1 MSKFDINGAIIEFD
15 EKMDNYNAIRKL
27 FKEQAI
33 SLSNEFE
40 DHSLKNH
47 KSLKRISEN
56 CLNLGLD
63 FIEKSL
69 KSGVETLI
77 SYNVITV
84 DLKTFKEVYC
94 KKYLNYERLFNNL
107 NKEIS
112 SSSKNKRQSNLKFYE
127 LSPIIKTLKD
137 NLYKDIFNIHLAI
150 IDALKDN
157 GIQSAKSS
165 ITEESIKKSN
175 ALFNNYK
182 DGFINS
188 LDEYNAVKQII
199 SFNPYREDIYKF
211 FIKEDGDFNKEIER
225 LTEFLGID
233 INGYKEELMDEY
245 IDNVLKSK
253 SSDPEFDKEKVKKY
267 AMYIGCSEIGKYI
280 ARVDAIY
287 MFENA

>member
-112 SSSKNKRQSNLKFYE
+112 SSSKNKRQSNLV
-127 LSPIIKTLKD
+127 LRV
-137 NLYKDIFNIHLAI
+137 
-150 IDALKDN
+150 
-157 GIQSAKSS
+157 KSH
-165 ITEESIKKSN
+165 
-175 ALFNNYK
+175 
-182 DGFINS
+182 
-188 LDEYNAVKQII
+188 
-199 SFNPYREDIYKF
+199 
-211 FIKEDGDFNKEIER
+211 NKNFKR
-225 LTEFLGID
+225 
-233 INGYKEELMDEY
+233 
-245 IDNVLKSK
+245 
-253 SSDPEFDKEKVKKY
+253 
-267 AMYIGCSEIGKYI
+267 
-280 ARVDAIY
+280 
-287 MFENA
+287 